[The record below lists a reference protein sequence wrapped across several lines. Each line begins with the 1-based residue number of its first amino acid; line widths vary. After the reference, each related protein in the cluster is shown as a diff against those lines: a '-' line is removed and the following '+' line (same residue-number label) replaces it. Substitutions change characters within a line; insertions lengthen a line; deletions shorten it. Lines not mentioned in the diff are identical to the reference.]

1 MTSKTS
7 GYDVF
12 ISYSH
17 QNKTHADK
25 VMETLKSL
33 APDLRIFIDT
43 AGLNTG
49 TSWQQILYNALDA
62 SSSTMALLSPDYIKS
77 KVCYEEFC
85 LSHALFVDKRRS
97 MDLVSLLV
105 EPVQELPLWC
115 QQPLPADCASS
126 HVDTDQVLASACA
139 DLVNRV
145 KGTNNTEDD
154 ILTQRVHDLKKG
166 DLTLELAMDNYRK
179 SCFVLRSGVLK
190 TPVVFTSSR
199 DKETLRAS
207 HASDVVM
214 SVDGHHVGVDSESSQ
229 MTSSESSSEQV
240 TSSRPATCDVAL
252 SYAEGDKR
260 AAVILKQLL
269 LEKVPSLKISEPIEG
284 DFSRVQS
291 LDVARVI
298 VPLLSPA
305 FLASSEL
312 VEELNIAIFRN
323 RSASR
328 RILFPVQIAT
338 YPPKPSYV
346 HLIPCEFSSSD
357 YPWAHKI
364 VDQNLQREVSLLAQW
379 NHIDVDESFCLK
391 NAATA
396 ICERLLEESKPVLNP
411 VNRVLLNVHVIEEE
425 WKQVK
430 MALQREQGLESWKR
444 TFGIE
449 INSTEGDL
457 KPARIFEQDDV
468 MPDVETRLVIGDE
481 NESNGVEL
489 HLKEIT
495 NSEQNSIAGTDD
507 RDQSQKLTK
516 DHSLENESSKME
528 RSVRFEDELTE
539 EQHAVVT
546 ADNQPRSRE
555 HEGEAWPKESKACS
569 LL

>member
-1 MTSKTS
+1 MHYLKT
-7 GYDVF
+7 
-12 ISYSH
+12 
-17 QNKTHADK
+17 
-25 VMETLKSL
+25 E
-33 APDLRIFIDT
+33 
-43 AGLNTG
+43 
-49 TSWQQILYNALDA
+49 
-62 SSSTMALLSPDYIKS
+62 
-77 KVCYEEFC
+77 
-85 LSHALFVDKRRS
+85 
-97 MDLVSLLV
+97 
-105 EPVQELPLWC
+105 
-115 QQPLPADCASS
+115 
-126 HVDTDQVLASACA
+126 
-139 DLVNRV
+139 
-145 KGTNNTEDD
+145 
-154 ILTQRVHDLKKG
+154 

-190 TPVVFTSSR
+190 TPVDFSSR

-229 MTSSESSSEQV
+229 VTSSKPTSEQV
-240 TSSRPATCDVAL
+240 TSSTPATCDVAL

-269 LEKVPSLKISEPIEG
+269 LEKVPSFKISEPMAG

-298 VPLLSPA
+298 VLLLSPA
-305 FLASSEL
+305 FLASREL

-328 RILFPVQIAT
+328 RILFPIQIAT

-357 YPWAHKI
+357 YPWAHNI
-364 VDQNLQREVSLLAQW
+364 VDQNLQREVFLLAQR
-379 NHIDVDESFCLK
+379 NLVDVDEAFCLK

-396 ICERLLEESKPVLNP
+396 ICERLLEDSKPVSNP
-411 VNRVLLNVHVIEEE
+411 VNRVLLNVHVIQEE

-468 MPDVETRLVIGDE
+468 MPDVETQLVIGDE

-489 HLKEIT
+489 HLKDIT
-495 NSEQNSIAGTDD
+495 NNEQNSTAGTDN
-507 RDQSQKLTK
+507 RDQSQKLTR
-516 DHSLENESSKME
+516 DHSLENESNKVE
-528 RSVRFEDELTE
+528 RSVRFEEELTE
-539 EQHAVVT
+539 EQNAAVT
-546 ADNQPRSRE
+546 ADNQPRSCE
-555 HEGEAWPKESKACS
+555 HEGEATTKESKTCS

>member
-1 MTSKTS
+1 M
-7 GYDVF
+7 
-12 ISYSH
+12 IS
-17 QNKTHADK
+17 
-25 VMETLKSL
+25 
-33 APDLRIFIDT
+33 
-43 AGLNTG
+43 
-49 TSWQQILYNALDA
+49 
-62 SSSTMALLSPDYIKS
+62 
-77 KVCYEEFC
+77 
-85 LSHALFVDKRRS
+85 
-97 MDLVSLLV
+97 
-105 EPVQELPLWC
+105 
-115 QQPLPADCASS
+115 
-126 HVDTDQVLASACA
+126 
-139 DLVNRV
+139 
-145 KGTNNTEDD
+145 GTNNTADD
-154 ILTQRVHDLKKG
+154 ILTQRVHDLKKE
-166 DLTLELAMDNYRK
+166 DLTVELAMDNYRK

-190 TPVVFTSSR
+190 TPLDLTSSR
-199 DKETLRAS
+199 DKEALRES

-229 MTSSESSSEQV
+229 VTSSKPTSEQV

-260 AAVILKQLL
+260 AAVTLKQLL
-269 LEKVPSLKISEPIEG
+269 LEKVPSLKISEPMAG

-298 VPLLSPA
+298 VLLLSPA

-357 YPWAHKI
+357 YQWAHKT
-364 VDQNLQREVSLLAQW
+364 VDHNLQGEVSLLAQR
-379 NHIDVDESFCLK
+379 NLIDVDEAFCLK
-391 NAATA
+391 SAATV
-396 ICERLLEESKPVLNP
+396 ICERLLEESKPVSNP
-411 VNRVLLNVHVIEEE
+411 VNRVLLNVHVIEDE

-430 MALQREQGLESWKR
+430 MALQREQGKESWKR

-468 MPDVETRLVIGDE
+468 MPDVETQVVIGDE
-481 NESNGVEL
+481 NESSGVEL
-489 HLKEIT
+489 HLKDIT
-495 NSEQNSIAGTDD
+495 NNEHNSTAGTDNQ
-507 RDQSQKLTK
+507 DQSQKLTK
-516 DHSLENESSKME
+516 DHSLENESSKVE
-528 RSVRFEDELTE
+528 RNVRFQDELTD
-539 EQHAVVT
+539 EQHAAVA
-546 ADNQPRSRE
+546 ADNQPGSRE
-555 HEGEAWPKESKACS
+555 HEGEARTKESKACS